1 MKYFVLEIITKTATF
16 RNPEFQNF
24 HKTLILPPPTTIIG
38 FAGAA
43 MGLTP
48 KASQDFFETNN
59 CEFGVYGKSNGKAKD
74 IWKYTNK
81 TNGAE
86 LHNYHPDYF
95 GSVITKEILFE
106 NKFLICFGLE
116 NLEAYKQL
124 FSAFQN
130 PKFALTLGNSDSLAF
145 IKTVL
150 EIDKVTEYNIM
161 SNCMI
166 EGNVID
172 NVLSNVNTDTE
183 FSIYDNSVPVN
194 YDLPTRFNYSAD
206 YGSRTVS
213 DVRTFSIIGAEMKL
227 NYELSGVMYDNVFL
241 PLCKM

>member
-24 HKTLILPPPTTIIG
+24 HKTLNLPPPTTIIG

-59 CEFGVYGKSNGKAKD
+59 CEFGVYGKSEGKAKD
-74 IWKYTNK
+74 TWKYTNK
-81 TNGAE
+81 TTGAE
-86 LHNYHPDYF
+86 LYNYHPNYF

-116 NLEAYKQL
+116 NIDTYQQL

-145 IKTVL
+145 IKTVS

-161 SNCMI
+161 SNCII

-172 NVLSNVNTDTE
+172 NVFSNANTNTE
-183 FSIYDNSVPVN
+183 FSVYENSEPIS
-194 YDLPTRFNYSAD
+194 YDLPTRFNYSDD
-206 YGSRTVS
+206 YGNRTVA
-213 DVRTFSIIGAEMKL
+213 DVRTFSLIGAEMKL
-227 NYELSGVMYDNVFL
+227 NYDILGVRYYNVFI
-241 PLCKM
+241 PLCKI